1 MNICGM
7 SVLMQET
14 LVSISSETTI
24 SSHIPTLCHQHN
36 ASALGYADSLNNLF
50 VEKLDKNKKE
60 QSCMEKSEGS
70 LLENFE

>member
-1 MNICGM
+1 M

-50 VEKLDKNKKE
+50 VEKLDMVILNKNETLYRTAILYKIYYFL
-60 QSCMEKSEGS
+60 S
-70 LLENFE
+70 